1 MSFYNYIS
9 SPEGKTVIASGWK
22 KLGIFDAVE
31 MGLSK
36 LDLFND
42 ICQLMEIIL
51 PKETSSLTSLFSH
64 EFKLC
69 RTKVA
74 DDTDE
79 DESKWQFD
87 DANKIL
93 IRMMNTTVMCATHL
107 ICFGMSKWKHF
118 NIFYISSSLYS

>member
-51 PKETSSLTSLFSH
+51 PKETSSLTSLFSQ

-107 ICFGMSKWKHF
+107 ICLEMS
-118 NIFYISSSLYS
+118 S